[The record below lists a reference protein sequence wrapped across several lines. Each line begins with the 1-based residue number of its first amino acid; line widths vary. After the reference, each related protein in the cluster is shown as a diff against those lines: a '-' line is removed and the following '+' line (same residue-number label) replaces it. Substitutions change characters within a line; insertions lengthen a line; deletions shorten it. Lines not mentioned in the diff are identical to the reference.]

1 MCADPATS
9 SRQNDRWGSACHD
22 LGMGVPE
29 TGSVSMRLYPHNEL
43 GSATAVV
50 DEMRAQARLAADA
63 GFAGVMTSE
72 HHGGFA
78 GYSPNPLQLAGWL
91 LEAMPTGWA
100 AACPLL
106 LPLRPVR
113 LVAEEVAWLAA
124 RFPDRVAVGVAPG
137 ALPLDFEA
145 MDVPFDE
152 MMPRFRAALPRLTAM
167 LRGED
172 LGPLEGDLALQ
183 ACASDPVTVIS
194 TALSPPA
201 VRRAAGVG
209 AGIVYDGASP
219 VDRLRPLSD
228 VYDAVGGTGP
238 KVLIRRVWLGDPPR
252 EAFDRQADV
261 YRSYSSASAQQH
273 WRDNGFLCRED
284 PAELAQDLAEA
295 AAAAGAT
302 CLNLR
307 VHVPGVTPDMARAQ
321 ITALGQRVLPLLGPL
336 LRS

>member
-1 MCADPATS
+1 MLVVVRRA
-9 SRQNDRWGSACHD
+9 WHD

-50 DEMRAQARLAADA
+50 AEVREQARLAVEA

-106 LPLRPVR
+106 LPLRPVG

-124 RFPDRVAVGVAPG
+124 RFPGRVAVGVAPG
-137 ALPLDFEA
+137 ALPLDFDA
-145 MDVPFDE
+145 MDVPFEE
-152 MMPRFRAALPRLTAM
+152 MMPRFRAGLPRLAAM
-167 LRGED
+167 LRGDD
-172 LGPLEGDLALQ
+172 LGPLDGDLALQ
-183 ACASDPVTVIS
+183 ACAADPVTVIS

-201 VRRAAGVG
+201 VRRAAAVG

-219 VDRLRPLSD
+219 VERLRPLSD
-228 VYDAVGGTGP
+228 AFDAAGGTGP

-261 YRSYSSASAQQH
+261 YRSYSSAAAQQH
-273 WRDNGFLCRED
+273 WRDNGFLCRAD
-284 PAELAQDLAEA
+284 PAELAADLSA
-295 AAAAGAT
+295 AVSDAGAT

-307 VHVPGVTPDMARAQ
+307 VHVPGVTPEMARDE
-321 ITALGQRVLPLLGPL
+321 ITRLGHDVLPVLGPL
-336 LRS
+336 LCS